1 MRSLRC
7 TWSCYLTLTEL
18 SSRLKISDCLLQTHY
33 AAALA
38 PVPLWTQLPS
48 PGRGHMH
55 FCKTARWTSWSTQS
69 LPYSKNAT
77 ERRGSSTWLWGKL
90 VSREKLDYISCPSPW
105 CEMCS
110 HKSTPS
116 LPSRYCVHSLKN
128 IYWAIAKLCGM
139 KAHSAPQSW
148 NKDYFKLKTS
158 GTQLMWK
165 EAFSELPYMT
175 KSRKLWDLRIVINA
189 LFGVALLPWR
199 DQE

>member
-1 MRSLRC
+1 MLFNSQW
-7 TWSCYLTLTEL
+7 TWAADLKFLIACSKPTTL
-18 SSRLKISDCLLQTHY
+18 
-33 AAALA
+33 AALA
-38 PVPLWTQLPS
+38 PMPLWSQLPS
-48 PGRGHMH
+48 PSRGHMH

-77 ERRGSSTWLWGKL
+77 EPRGSSSWLWGKL
-90 VSREKLDYISCPSPW
+90 LSREELDYISCSNPR

-110 HKSTPS
+110 HKSTSS
-116 LPSRYCVHSLKN
+116 LPNLYCVHSFIHSLKN

-139 KAHSAPQSW
+139 RAHSAPQSW

-165 EAFSELPYMT
+165 EAFSELPCMT

-189 LFGVALLPWR
+189 LFGVTLFPGR
-199 DQE
+199 D